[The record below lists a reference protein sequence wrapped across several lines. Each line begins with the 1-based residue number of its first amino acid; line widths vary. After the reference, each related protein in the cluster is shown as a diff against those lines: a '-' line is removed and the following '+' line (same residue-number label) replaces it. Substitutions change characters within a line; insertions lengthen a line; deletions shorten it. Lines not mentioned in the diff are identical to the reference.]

1 MQWTRSLPDTLEI
14 LAMNSMRSAMPAA
27 LPALVAILA
36 CSPAV
41 ATDKPWTLAV
51 HGGTAELD
59 RLVKGNGAWWAQV
72 DDDEAALGLSLD
84 YALTPMLGLRVMY
97 EQADDLVA
105 ANVCPTGSVCPLVA
119 ISEETDYSAWHLALV
134 PRYALSPNWTAFGV
148 IGAMDWEL
156 DSAGVL
162 PGDSGTEFTY
172 GVGLDWRAT
181 DVLNVT
187 LEYQS
192 SGVDYDALRFGLGVR
207 F

>member
-27 LPALVAILA
+27 
-36 CSPAV
+36 
-41 ATDKPWTLAV
+41 
-51 HGGTAELD
+51 
-59 RLVKGNGAWWAQV
+59 
-72 DDDEAALGLSLD
+72 
-84 YALTPMLGLRVMY
+84 
-97 EQADDLVA
+97 
-105 ANVCPTGSVCPLVA
+105 
-119 ISEETDYSAWHLALV
+119 
-134 PRYALSPNWTAFGV
+134 
-148 IGAMDWEL
+148 
-156 DSAGVL
+156 L